1 MIVRASLVLALG
13 SQVVVTVADGV
24 PNFDPAPG
32 CRAAIT
38 AMPGSFE
45 ACVKDE
51 QAARARLATE
61 WPGFSAADRGS
72 CDADESVGG
81 TPSYVELLTCLEMSK
96 AARALPET
104 KTTGTGQ

>member
-1 MIVRASLVLALG
+1 MIVPASLVLALG
-13 SQVVVTVADGV
+13 SQLFFTVAEGA

-38 AMPGSFE
+38 DMPGSFD

-51 QAARARLATE
+51 QAARARLSTE
-61 WPGFSAADRGS
+61 WLGFSAADRVN
-72 CDADESVGG
+72 CAADESAGG

-96 AARALPET
+96 AARALP
-104 KTTGTGQ
+104 KD